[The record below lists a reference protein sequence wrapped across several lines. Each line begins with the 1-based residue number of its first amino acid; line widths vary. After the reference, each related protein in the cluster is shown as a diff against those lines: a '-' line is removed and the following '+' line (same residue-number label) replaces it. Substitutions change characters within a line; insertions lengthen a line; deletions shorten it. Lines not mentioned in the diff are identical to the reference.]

1 MWKTRR
7 DENVPAPAIP
17 ERPPTMYELYKWFK
31 AIGMLEYFFANI
43 CRDPAA
49 LVP

>member
-1 MWKTRR
+1 
-7 DENVPAPAIP
+7 
-17 ERPPTMYELYKWFK
+17 MYELYKWFK